1 MGHIV
6 VMWFQ
11 FNEACN
17 ARIQE
22 SDTAIDECGRQE
34 EREREEKRERGKK
47 RKQKQARRE
56 DRGVP
61 RGSFLPGWADSL

>member
-22 SDTAIDECGRQE
+22 SDTAIDECGRQA
-34 EREREEKRERGKK
+34 EREREEKRERGGEEKTK
-47 RKQKQARRE
+47 NRHEGRQRCATCLLH
-56 DRGVP
+56 G
-61 RGSFLPGWADSL
+61 